1 MLDKLG
7 KAYDVPV
14 YETGVGFKYVAPK
27 MVEVG
32 AMIGG
37 EESGGYAFRRH
48 VPERDG
54 ILAGLYVLDMLVRT
68 GKKPSQLVEALFALV
83 GAHYYDRID
92 TALPAEK
99 RQAME
104 ERVRAARP
112 VSIAGLPVT
121 GVNALDGYKFLLGD
135 HGWMLIRFSGTEP
148 IVRVYCET
156 TDRERVRPLL
166 NDGLALLGLR
176 AG

>member
-1 MLDKLG
+1 
-7 KAYDVPV
+7 
-14 YETGVGFKYVAPK
+14 
-27 MVEVG
+27 MVEVN

-68 GKKPSQLVEALFALV
+68 GKKPSQLVDDLFACV

-92 TALPAEK
+92 TPLPAEK

-104 ERVRAARP
+104 ARVRQAKPAA
-112 VSIAGLPVT
+112 IAGLPVT
-121 GVNALDGYKFLLGD
+121 GVNSLDGYKFLLGD
-135 HGWMLIRFSGTEP
+135 NGWMLIRFSGTEP

-156 TDRERVRPLL
+156 TDRDRVRPILL
-166 NDGLALLGLR
+166 DGLALLGL
-176 AG
+176 AEA